1 MAELPPWLNVG
12 PQNYLAATEAGGK
25 AGQNAASMAI
35 QQQQFAQQQAAK
47 QQELQEAQKNLL
59 MERQASQQQ
68 HQQDFLYKMQQDN
81 IANQYKAISLQQT
94 HDESLVANSQAAQ
107 KFAFE
112 QQQAALTNAE
122 KEKAFTYKQGQ
133 DVLDHDYKEREFK
146 AKGSESMFNQWKA
159 QRESEQK
166 GIESEIK
173 SQDEI
178 ARMYSGLSSKS
189 KDEKEKQIFQK
200 KAEDALNASYQMKL
214 RLNALLQSAPP
225 SIGSTEQTPAS
236 AFTGSNASPAPI
248 VQPPAAA
255 SVPVN
260 PPVTPPSETTQ
271 STGDKT
277 LIDIYEFWSTN
288 KNLPQNKRDEYKK
301 MADEL
306 KSKSE
311 QVQTIGQYKVK
322 KVGGSSSDNSAP
334 EPASK
339 PKDESESSDYDKSDY
354 DKSIGDFGMGEDS
367 DPAPASK
374 PKGDRSTRDLGMG
387 ELKESE
393 AGEKYSDRKPVGMG
407 EVRAKES
414 ENKYSGESNQLTRF
428 KNNLDNITK
437 SVPPGN
443 VAPQAL
449 EHLLAKNLAIVFDV
463 KPKRSGVPKY
473 YHTPS
478 SIVQSNIKEYI
489 KKFESLPEAQQ
500 KEIMDDVST
509 EFNISKEKGFDGVN
523 MMSGLTTEYD
533 YEEPVIKHPR
543 ISSRLKHIK

>member
-12 PQNYLAATEAGGK
+12 PQNFLSAAESGAR

-35 QQQQFAQQQAAK
+35 QQQQFAQQQAAR

-81 IANQYKAISLQQT
+81 IANQYKAMTLNQA
-94 HDESLVANSQAAQ
+94 HDQSLVANAQAAQ

-112 QQQAALTNAE
+112 QQKEALTNAE
-122 KEKAFTYKQGQ
+122 KEKAFTYKKEQ
-133 DVLDHDYKEREFK
+133 DVLNLAHDERVFK
-146 AKGSESMFNQWKA
+146 QTESKSMFEQWKS
-159 QRESEQK
+159 QRDFEQK

-178 ARMYSGLSSKS
+178 AKMYLGLSSKS
-189 KDEKEKQIFQK
+189 KDENERRIFQN
-200 KAEDALNASYQMKL
+200 KAEAALNASYQMKL
-214 RLNALLQSAPP
+214 RLNAILSSEPP
-225 SIGSTEQTPAS
+225 SIGSTEKKPAS
-236 AFTGSNASPAPI
+236 AVTGSNASPAPI
-248 VQPPAAA
+248 VNPPAAA
-255 SVPVN
+255 PVPVN
-260 PPVTPPSETTQ
+260 SPVTPPSETTQ

-277 LIDIYEFWSTN
+277 LVDLYKRWSTDP
-288 KNLPQNKRDEYKK
+288 NLPQNKRDEYEK
-301 MADEL
+301 MANQLEG
-306 KSKSE
+306 KSE
-311 QVQTIGQYKVK
+311 QVQTIGPYKVK
-322 KVGGSSSDNSAP
+322 QMGGSP
-334 EPASK
+334 PAD
-339 PKDESESSDYDKSDY
+339 PA
-354 DKSIGDFGMGEDS
+354 
-367 DPAPASK
+367 PAPASK
-374 PKGDRSTRDLGMG
+374 PEGESASSDDDKSTRDLGMG
-387 ELKESE
+387 ELKESQ
-393 AGEKYSDRKPVGMG
+393 AGEKYSNRKPVGMG

-414 ENKYSGESNQLTRF
+414 EDKYSGESNQLTRF

-509 EFNISKEKGFDGVN
+509 EFNISKEKGFDELN

-533 YEEPVIKHPR
+533 YEEPVIKYPR
-543 ISSRLKHIK
+543 ISNRLKNIK